1 MTYKNI
7 IHLQEWKHHKNKSGL
22 VLIFNRSKFQTFISF
37 MMVILVTITAIIVHN
52 HTKKIFRF
60 PSQLKLNNIIATRS
74 LEVFTIENEQNVHVQ
89 TLMKICM
96 LRDEVSTYINAP
108 QCISKDI
115 LKIIFG
121 TNK

>member
-22 VLIFNRSKFQTFISF
+22 VLILNRSKFQTFISF

-52 HTKKIFRF
+52 HTKKICRF

-74 LEVFTIENEQNVHVQ
+74 LEVFSIYYRKRTKRTCPNSNENLYASRRSEY
-89 TLMKICM
+89 L
-96 LRDEVSTYINAP
+96 Y
-108 QCISKDI
+108 
-115 LKIIFG
+115 
-121 TNK
+121 